1 MKPHTQTA
9 DTLTGNN
16 TTETTGLIGRYS
28 VDHVAESAKASTTSK
43 EDDKRDKRQTALDN
57 KEGF

>member
-9 DTLTGNN
+9 DTPTGNN
-16 TTETTGLIGRYS
+16 TTGLIGRYS